1 MNKNV
6 RFAIKTEGILGEKLV
21 EIYVV
26 DSTGKID
33 FNQPILGED
42 PLDVQDLAEVFARAA
57 ESFTKTSEEMSEID
71 MVELSEIMS
80 ESSRALL
87 ITAKGINRIMD
98 ELEEIVQKSKRLLD
112 RVEQRIIEGSL
123 FKVF

>member
-1 MNKNV
+1 M